1 MQDPENN
8 LPPRFMQ
15 ITLNSV
21 DHKNAG
27 VWGQGGALLGKRK
40 EGRGSTG
47 VGGEGEKEMVK
58 MIKIYCTLA

>member
-1 MQDPENN
+1 
-8 LPPRFMQ
+8 MQ

-21 DHKNAG
+21 GHKNAG
-27 VWGQGGALLGKRK
+27 VWGQGGAMLGKRK